1 MAFYYE
7 FVSTNEA
14 TLERT
19 DPKYFWEHVIAPRFD
34 TYLGRVFERIAEQAY
49 QWLQPRLR
57 LPVVDRVS
65 SPQARSNS
73 GAHPPE
79 WICWPCGL
87 VVVCL
92 QIRDPCREPCAGHI
106 ADEEHGTRTL

>member
-73 GAHPPE
+73 GGSSPRVDLLALRLSGGVSPNPGSLPRTMRRPH
-79 WICWPCGL
+79 CG
-87 VVVCL
+87 
-92 QIRDPCREPCAGHI
+92 
-106 ADEEHGTRTL
+106 